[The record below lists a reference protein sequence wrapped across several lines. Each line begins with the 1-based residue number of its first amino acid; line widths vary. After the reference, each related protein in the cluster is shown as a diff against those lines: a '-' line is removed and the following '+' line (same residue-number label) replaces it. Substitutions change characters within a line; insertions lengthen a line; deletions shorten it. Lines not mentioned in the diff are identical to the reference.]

1 MTARNPVI
9 PGLSRFLGVPEISL
23 KSARKQLGAIQV
35 NNTSDYNDP
44 EGENGGDHTEQGGI

>member
-1 MTARNPVI
+1 MTGRKPVI